1 MAYFLLFVE
10 SACCVTV
17 NLSPIS
23 KRKKLYIE
31 SKTMLVQED
40 LIRKEKDN
48 NFFEGELKL
57 EDQVGR

>member
-1 MAYFLLFVE
+1 MWKEPVVSLLIYL
-10 SACCVTV
+10 
-17 NLSPIS
+17 LSIE
-23 KRKKLYIE
+23 RKKLCIE
-31 SKTMLVQED
+31 SKTMLVHED